1 MHTSL
6 SKKSEKTLYW
16 IVVALLALGIG
27 IWFLFKIT
35 GYQLHLP
42 GCFLLKMTGFYCPGC
57 GGTRAFLFMLK
68 GHFLA
73 SVYCHPVV
81 MYAAAVGGWYMISH
95 TIEYLSKEKYAIGMR
110 YRDIYLYIALAII
123 LINWL
128 IKNLFLIL
136 GGIRLI

>member
-1 MHTSL
+1 
-6 SKKSEKTLYW
+6 
-16 IVVALLALGIG
+16 
-27 IWFLFKIT
+27 
-35 GYQLHLP
+35 
-42 GCFLLKMTGFYCPGC
+42 
-57 GGTRAFLFMLK
+57 MLK